1 MTESATSAGT
11 PGLDMD
17 ALQRW
22 LDGALPGDG
31 AGPLTATLLAGGKSN
46 LTYLIQDQQ
55 RRWVLR
61 RPPLGHVLATAHD
74 MHREY
79 RVLAALHGTGVP
91 VPAVYAHYAA
101 TDVIG
106 APFYVMEFI
115 DGAVYRTAR
124 ELAATGPD
132 ATAAIAAAMVRVLA
146 DLHRVDIHRVGLADL
161 GRPQGYL
168 ERQVNRWARQLD
180 ASRSRSLPQ
189 ASTLVGLLRR
199 HVPTETRTTL
209 VHGDFRLDNLLISG
223 TEVHA
228 VIDWE
233 MATLGDPLTD
243 VALLAIY
250 GRLPALVTTPALPDV
265 SRAPGYP
272 SESQLLQAY
281 AVASGHDLR
290 SLTFHLALACFKLAV
305 ILEGIHY
312 RHSHGH
318 TVGTGFES
326 VGAAV
331 TPLLEAGIRELSTHS
346 KDY

>member
-1 MTESATSAGT
+1 MIESAASAET

-17 ALQRW
+17 SLQGW
-22 LDGALPGDG
+22 LDGALPGHVT
-31 AGPLTATLLAGGKSN
+31 GPLTATLLAGGKSN
-46 LTYLIQDQQ
+46 LTYLIEDRR

-74 MHREY
+74 IDREY
-79 RVLAALHGTGVP
+79 RVMAALHGTAVP
-91 VPAVYAHYAA
+91 VPAVYAHCAA
-101 TDVIG
+101 TNVIG
-106 APFYVMEFI
+106 APFYVMEFV
-115 DGAVYRTAR
+115 DGAVYRTAD

-132 ATAAIAAAMVRVLA
+132 ATAAIAAAMVTVLA
-146 DLHRVDIHRVGLADL
+146 DLHRVDTRRVGLADL
-161 GRPQGYL
+161 GKPEGYL
-168 ERQVNRWARQLD
+168 ERQINRWARQLE

-189 ASTLVGLLRR
+189 AANLVALLRR
-199 HVPTETRTTL
+199 HLPTEGRTTL
-209 VHGDFRLDNLLISG
+209 VHGDFRLDNLLMSG
-223 TEVHA
+223 TEVRA

-243 VALLAIY
+243 LALLAVY

-326 VGAAV
+326 VGVAV
-331 TPLLEAGIRELSTHS
+331 PPLLEAGISELSTHS